1 MSEMP
6 TPLDPHEYSF
16 WTPEPNT
23 AVSVGPEETRVILP
37 EIPLPIGRADLIEGQ
52 RPTDKQIGVGI
63 YNYLRRFPDCPF
75 NAAYAKLLKDA
86 YAYYISDLGAQII
99 MLESKDVDPPY
110 VRRKIS
116 YLKILALL
124 EPANPGLLLRIGAAY
139 FELALIYSELI
150 HVRRELM
157 NAVTWLQKS
166 LLLVPKDRTVL
177 NYLGQT
183 CYLLGDYS
191 AVTRYWRGVI
201 DQLPEG
207 AARRTLQQR
216 LQRIADE
223 DLPVRPL
230 VDDFETV
237 GVAMEHYHL
246 QEFDEA
252 RLIMD
257 RLEEEG
263 SIPREMPSPDFYY
276 FVGLCRE
283 KAADSAGAFQAYEEA
298 LAIDAGHAAA
308 AQGRER
314 ILDGKEG

>member
-1 MSEMP
+1 MSDLSK
-6 TPLDPHEYSF
+6 PLDPIEYDF
-16 WTPEPNT
+16 WTPEPKT
-23 AVSVGPEETRVILP
+23 VVKVGPEEVSVFLP
-37 EIPLPIGRADLIEGQ
+37 EILLPINRADLEEGG

-63 YNYLRRFPDCPF
+63 YNYLRRFPDCPL
-75 NAAYAKLLKDA
+75 NSAYAKVLKDA
-86 YAYYISDLGAQII
+86 YPYYISDLGSQII
-99 MLESKDVDPPY
+99 MLEAKEVDPPY
-110 VRRKIS
+110 IRRKIS

-124 EPANPGLLLRIGAAY
+124 ESDNPGLLLRIGIAY

-157 NAVTWLQKS
+157 NAVSWLKKS
-166 LLLVPKDRTVL
+166 LLQVPQDLNVL

-191 AVTRYWRGVI
+191 AVTRYWQGVV

-207 AARRTLQQR
+207 ESRQILQQR
-216 LQRIADE
+216 LQRVASA

-230 VDDFETV
+230 AEDFESV

-246 QEFDEA
+246 NEFDEA
-252 RLIMD
+252 KVIMD

-263 SIPREMPSPDFYY
+263 SIPNEMPSPEFYY
-276 FVGLCRE
+276 FLGLSRE
-283 KAADSAGAFQAYEEA
+283 KAGDSAGAFDAYTEA
-298 LAIDAGHAAA
+298 LEIDAEHEASLE
-308 AQGRER
+308 GRER